1 MNQTFT
7 RCIRTA
13 TLSLAVFVCLGVGNP
28 NSIPVERFLER
39 ARFEQARALPARK
52 IDLKSCASVKGAVVN
67 HHALA
72 SDLLWK
78 LFRRLASC
86 RPEIKR
92 VIILAPDHFFQG
104 QTTITTAKVRYQ
116 WGKKQILVEE
126 ETVNQLLRTKI
137 TTSQPAL
144 FQKEHAVGAL
154 IPFLMETLPDAKI
167 VPIVVRPDVSRRDAE
182 RLSEELKKLL
192 NKDTVLIVS
201 SDMSHYLP
209 EKIALRK
216 DQETLRAFDQ
226 STAAFFWSAKD
237 DHLDFGKGIWIALR
251 TLGPSTFEVLD
262 RDISSRYGGSA
273 AYTTSYITGMWSN

>member
-1 MNQTFT
+1 M
-7 RCIRTA
+7 
-13 TLSLAVFVCLGVGNP
+13 CLGVGNP

-39 ARFEQARALPARK
+39 ARFDQARALPAPK
-52 IDLKSCASVKGAVVN
+52 VDPKSCASVKGALVN

-78 LFRRLASC
+78 LFRRLTSC

-126 ETVNQLLRTKI
+126 AAVNQLLRAKI
-137 TTSQPAL
+137 ATSQPAI

-154 IPFLMETLPDAKI
+154 IPFLMETAPNAKI
-167 VPIVVRPDVSRRDAE
+167 VPIVVRSDVSRKDAE

-201 SDMSHYLP
+201 SDMSHYFP

-226 STAAFFWSAKD
+226 SAAAFFWSAKD

-262 RDISSRYGGSA
+262 WDISSRYGGSA
-273 AYTTSYITGMWSN
+273 AYTTSYITGMWGI